1 MSFSRNRSPISHSY
15 SIDGSLVNRVTLI
28 KDLGIYFSPTLSFEF
43 HINNMI
49 GRALKVLG
57 FIKRNTTNFSSSYCL
72 RVLYSSLV
80 RSIMEYGVVVWHPH
94 LSRDILRME
103 RVQNRFLSYAAFLL
117 KIDHPQ
123 HDYSLIRST
132 LRLPSLA
139 SRRIE
144 ADHSFITSLL
154 NGSVDSPDLLSS
166 ISFRVPTHNARIH
179 CLFQLPHH
187 HTSYGQNHPIHRML
201 RNLDKFSPDLI
212 FS

>member
-1 MSFSRNRSPISHSY
+1 LSTHFLISSHLQLFLKISSPSDCLLLQSDIDSFCNWAKQLNLSLNISKCHVMSFSRNRSPISHSY

-123 HDYSLIRST
+123 QDYIPLFAQPFDFHPYSL
-132 LRLPSLA
+132 PSKLTIP
-139 SRRIE
+139 S
-144 ADHSFITSLL
+144 
-154 NGSVDSPDLLSS
+154 
-166 ISFRVPTHNARIH
+166 
-179 CLFQLPHH
+179 
-187 HTSYGQNHPIHRML
+187 
-201 RNLDKFSPDLI
+201 
-212 FS
+212 